1 MTGIS
6 VIICCYNSAA
16 RLPATLRHIAAQRT
30 AGFEWEVVVVDNSST
45 DGTTEVACQEW
56 QRYGLAVPFR
66 VVPESRPGLV
76 FAREKGLASIRY
88 ELILFCDDDNW
99 LDENYISTACALMQD
114 ETIGVLGGLSLPV
127 ADVALPAWFDTFGYA
142 YACGPQ
148 ADQDG
153 NVSADRL
160 FIAGAGMVT
169 RRKIYRQ
176 LADSHFTSQLTGR
189 TGADLSSGEDTEFSI
204 VAALLGYRLV
214 YSSQL
219 VLQHYMDA
227 KRLKWAYF
235 LKLAKGHAQSGY
247 KIDLY
252 KQLYRKGEIN
262 PSWFAYFQ
270 SSSNV
275 RDSIYLL
282 RRALRWWGMSAR
294 KSQLR
299 VGDVAAVEAFTNV
312 EIWKMHLRFR
322 REYPIF
328 VADLNDLGRRLRYY
342 QVIASTATT

>member
-1 MTGIS
+1 MGIS

-16 RLPATLRHIAAQRT
+16 RLPATLEHMAAQQT
-30 AGFEWEVVVVDNSST
+30 AGFEWEVVVVDNNST
-45 DGTTEVACQEW
+45 DGTTEVAYREW
-56 QRYGLAVPFR
+56 QRHGLAVPLR
-66 VVPESRPGLV
+66 VVPEPRPGLV
-76 FAREKGLASIRY
+76 FAREKGLASIRH

-99 LDENYISTACALMQD
+99 LDKNYIGTAHALMQD

-127 ADVALPAWFDTFGYA
+127 ADVALPAWFAAFGYA

-148 ADQDG
+148 AEQDG
-153 NVSADRL
+153 DVSADRL

-176 LADSHFTSQLTGR
+176 LADLHFASQLTGR

-214 YSSQL
+214 YSSRL

-227 KRLKWAYF
+227 KRLTWAYF

-252 KQLYRKGEIN
+252 KQLYRKGAIN
-262 PSWFAYFQ
+262 PSWLAYFKNT
-270 SSSNV
+270 SNV
-275 RDSIYLL
+275 RDGIYLL
-282 RRALRWWGMSAR
+282 RRALRWWGMAAR

-299 VGDVAAVEAFTNV
+299 VGDAAAVEAFTNV

-322 REYPIF
+322 REYPAF
-328 VADLNDLGRRLRYY
+328 VADLNELGRRLRQH
-342 QVIASTATT
+342 QVATSTATT